1 MFCFIYFIHFL
12 IFPSLSYAN
21 EEGLLTRQNYQTERV
36 CHFPESEERPFFI
49 DIPSGPPPRSI
60 LLDTV
65 VEPPDAKLEIANV
78 RSNNLA
84 QEQIHDWLSLEKR
97 PNGQFLLFSND
108 IISQTSSTTTSVNSS
123 LKLPAYP
130 SSINESLLYVTVRC
144 NGRLYPLLTVRLL
157 THNLHA
163 PEWWIHGIRVAEDS
177 IAGEISIPKNSKTF
191 GSLFDTQLLALDQEP
206 AEHYP
211 ITFSV
216 DPPLNKYF
224 SIELGNRS
232 SLPINEQVNFLSTL
246 HFPYSNRIEDWHEQQ
261 LPPQILLKLLDED
274 IILNE
279 KEQLIIN
286 ITATDNGIP
295 EERKSRIKLRF
306 LLISEEQEKTN
317 NVIENGKFSKSV
329 YYGNFTKEMR
339 SGTEIIP
346 SEPINANFPLQ
357 RAGDRIIYDLDIS
370 SNPYAALFQI
380 ERDSGR
386 IRLVE
391 QLPEQ
396 PPQNIEMDILAT
408 LLPKNSSNNRQVI
421 RTKLILTDRTEI
433 KLTYFTQ
440 CHYLV
445 HLAEN
450 PSAFTRIL
458 QFNFKGDV
466 EGVELLNGTEL
477 FKVDPYGLVSVLPG
491 VDIDRE
497 RTERIVIKAKL
508 KVNKSSLHPKS
519 LELCQIATA
528 EILID
533 DVNDHSPKFTQKVY
547 RFRIDPFPYNNTEV
561 GSLRAVDGDAE
572 EFGHLRY
579 RILDEFVPDGH
590 GGEEPLPFVLFQA
603 DGAATLFFV
612 IKPTHLQ
619 LFQQP
624 YKPQSEY
631 TFTVEAYDSD
641 EDPRTARVSVN
652 VRIEE
657 EKEILEEQQ
666 QHHHHLTNNEQL
678 LDEVRG
684 ERKHQRSAINE
695 EIEGEEEDISPK
707 AWATRIR
714 TVDKDVPPILIRRQG
729 KSSTTTTT
737 SNTNTFKNTNQ
748 NLRLRNEIKFSQNNY
763 IFRMFGNLFEG
774 QTIGWVSSVK
784 RKMSEEGDLEDRDG
798 NKEEILDIEK
808 EESLIEYAVEEGID
822 GFVGVDMFSGR
833 LFVGPKLVGGAE
845 RFEEIRFS
853 VAAMHPRDG
862 RIWATALVSVIFDES
877 TPTIKPFFDRQ
888 QFNFEVDLSN
898 LKHFPTFLGQ
908 IQAEIKT
915 NKTELTEIPLIIYLI
930 EEQKNEI
937 KIIENKQK
945 EVVEAVQISP
955 SDLFS
960 IGRESGKIH
969 LMRKPTENELS
980 KREGIKFKVF
990 ACSNY
995 QTQKYQQQQNHNN
1008 SPTKAPGST
1017 IINLSVRIHDPNDGN
1032 WHLIPN
1038 GIGGNNQQNNQN
1050 MPSNLNYWIEG
1061 EGENLFTIYGN
1072 SLLLKN
1078 PLKPGQF
1085 DINLRARLQR
1095 KGKIYVAEHKLRIIV
1110 IDDELPQLYPV
1121 FEKISH
1127 EFNIDPEGHF
1137 PVVFPPLNASLAGG
1151 GSENIRFNLFPARR
1165 TNTSS
1170 SFISSP
1176 FPFGKGGEVF
1186 LVVRAVNQAL
1196 NDKQQKYFSDA
1207 SISIIIKQKLIPP
1220 LKFES
1225 TLYRYI
1231 LSERQ
1236 PSGSILENGPPIRI
1250 LEPNLHSNIRIRLA
1264 TSPQTV
1270 WALKHFGLMPNG
1282 SLMLK
1287 EEVDMEKMLDKSQG
1301 LIKMEVVAEDISEG
1315 KEARAKVEIQLI
1327 DNNEHNPVFTP
1338 LFPKFYLQP
1347 ETLFAGHPIGKLS
1360 VKDEDFTDRQGDTLA
1375 FRAISGNASNL
1386 VHVQRDGQLIIKD
1399 QNAALPGVYTLL
1411 VEVQDF
1417 GGLSARTTATFILLN
1432 YGEKFTS
1439 IQPGMEKGI
1448 LEEKGTTVEFP
1459 LPPVDLEGEEVKE
1472 QNTKIIAS
1480 SGGGNNLAPIFSVR
1494 DSIDWENMRKIDKN
1508 MSQNLNFVLEENNY
1522 KGLFR
1527 MDKQSGQLFLE
1538 ENKDLIDRQKE
1549 GGGNDD
1555 NEYELR
1561 VRVESPMDEG
1571 DKEKNGKDS
1580 NPRILLRRV
1589 YTVRLVPSIAV
1600 GIQTINN
1607 KSSTNEVNIEESTIP
1622 TTESSFT
1629 QLFSTNSDNITTLSD
1644 EESLGTITF
1653 SSSSISSPSFS
1664 ESSTAEEITTTINHE
1679 FSTKELIEET
1689 TTLLTNREELTTTT
1703 TNNLEEEFSP
1713 STTLKVPSARPLEF
1727 SPTFSTKIPTKPST
1741 SPQKH
1746 FQHFLLA
1753 NIQKQQKKLILP
1765 FLVIIGF

>member
-49 DIPSGPPPRSI
+49 DIPSGPPRRSI

-97 PNGQFLLFSND
+97 PNGQFIIFSND

-396 PPQNIEMDILAT
+396 PPQNIEMNILAT

-561 GSLRAVDGDAE
+561 GSLRAVDGDAD

-612 IKPTHLQ
+612 IKPMHLQ

-657 EKEILEEQQ
+657 EKEVLEEQQ

-729 KSSTTTTT
+729 KSSTSTTT

-877 TPTIKPFFDRQ
+877 SPTIKPFFDRQ

-937 KIIENKQK
+937 RIIENKQK

-969 LMRKPTENELS
+969 LMRKPTENELN

-990 ACSNY
+990 ACSNS
-995 QTQKYQQQQNHNN
+995 QTQKYQQQQQNHNN
-1008 SPTKAPGST
+1008 CSEAIVNVIFLSELIENKQKRIETQKTKIIEETTLQTFISTSSPSSTLSPSTSTSSLNQSINNQNNEILEFIPLPKNIFLAPTKAPGST

-1038 GIGGNNQQNNQN
+1038 GGEGNNQQNNQN
-1050 MPSNLNYWIEG
+1050 IPSNLNYWIEG

-1151 GSENIRFNLFPARR
+1151 GSENIRFNLFPARSNDPTDGIEIHPKTGQIR
-1165 TNTSS
+1165 VRR
-1170 SFISSP
+1170 SFLRH
-1176 FPFGKGGEVF
+1176 FPSGKGGEVF

-1287 EEVDMEKMLDKSQG
+1287 EELDMEKMLDKSQG

-1439 IQPGMEKGI
+1439 TQPEMEKGI

-1459 LPPVDLEGEEVKE
+1459 LPPVDLEGEEIKE

-1494 DSIDWENMRKIDKN
+1494 DSIDWGNMRKIDKN
-1508 MSQNLNFVLEENNY
+1508 MSENLNFVLEENNY

-1538 ENKDLIDRQKE
+1538 ENKDLMDRQKE
-1549 GGGNDD
+1549 GVDGD

-1561 VRVESPMDEG
+1561 V
-1571 DKEKNGKDS
+1571 
-1580 NPRILLRRV
+1580 
-1589 YTVRLVPSIAV
+1589 
-1600 GIQTINN
+1600 
-1607 KSSTNEVNIEESTIP
+1607 
-1622 TTESSFT
+1622 
-1629 QLFSTNSDNITTLSD
+1629 
-1644 EESLGTITF
+1644 
-1653 SSSSISSPSFS
+1653 
-1664 ESSTAEEITTTINHE
+1664 
-1679 FSTKELIEET
+1679 
-1689 TTLLTNREELTTTT
+1689 
-1703 TNNLEEEFSP
+1703 
-1713 STTLKVPSARPLEF
+1713 
-1727 SPTFSTKIPTKPST
+1727 
-1741 SPQKH
+1741 
-1746 FQHFLLA
+1746 
-1753 NIQKQQKKLILP
+1753 
-1765 FLVIIGF
+1765 